1 MLSIHIKPLRLMLS
15 NFYILYTLLKMLAR
29 LVYSPERSH
38 IFALA
43 TQMTVV
49 AFPFIE
55 NKSLN
60 IMTIT
65 VIRFW
70 INLDNVPAKT
80 TCKTF
85 RHLSHVGKPEFI
97 SFDFFFFTSLP
108 FSVVDLSLSHHFDD
122 SPSTTLNAHSSYS
135 SLVCHTENHRNS

>member
-1 MLSIHIKPLRLMLS
+1 MLS

-49 AFPFIE
+49 TFPFIE

-97 SFDFFFFTSLP
+97 SFDFFS
-108 FSVVDLSLSHHFDD
+108 
-122 SPSTTLNAHSSYS
+122 
-135 SLVCHTENHRNS
+135 